1 MQSKIYSEQ
10 ITIVLYYKA
19 FFVVR
24 IKKVSMQLNID
35 FCNLVEPFRNN
46 KIKYGKNIQ
55 SNKKIE
61 IILLK
66 KISLKSMILEKK
78 MNKVFFAKIKKPFN
92 LNMCDRILRVV
103 TFFILCGNSI
113 TQYPIEGF
121 FILDS
126 QCKV

>member
-24 IKKVSMQLNID
+24 IISMQLNID

-55 SNKKIE
+55 SNKK
-61 IILLK
+61 
-66 KISLKSMILEKK
+66 
-78 MNKVFFAKIKKPFN
+78 N
-92 LNMCDRILRVV
+92 
-103 TFFILCGNSI
+103 
-113 TQYPIEGF
+113 
-121 FILDS
+121 
-126 QCKV
+126 